1 MPNATLRKLGT
12 VGAQKLAHAP
22 QQDQL
27 KAAVIEQRLLICV
40 EGRGSFRTSST
51 LKQFVHQKL
60 RDPALNEIILDMAA
74 CTGMDSTF
82 MGVLAGLASHPTCQS
97 THRFHLIH
105 LSEKNEQLLK
115 TLGVSRVV
123 TYSREGEESP
133 TLDAHA
139 KMPLDA
145 DQRTQA
151 ETSLEAH
158 QKLVELSAENEAEF
172 RSVIELLQQD
182 LDQMDNRG

>member
-1 MPNATLRKLGT
+1 M
-12 VGAQKLAHAP
+12 AHAP

-51 LKQFVHQKL
+51 LKRFVHQKL
-60 RDPALNEIILDMAA
+60 HDPALNEIILDMTA

-133 TLDAHA
+133 TLDAA
-139 KMPLDA
+139 CTDA
-145 DQRTQA
+145 PRRR
-151 ETSLEAH
+151 SAH
-158 QKLVELSAENEAEF
+158 PSGNLA
-172 RSVIELLQQD
+172 RSSSKT
-182 LDQMDNRG
+182 RGALCRK

>member
-1 MPNATLRKLGT
+1 MPNATLRKIGT
-12 VGAQKLAHAP
+12 VGAYDLANAP

-27 KAAVIEQRLLICV
+27 KAAVLEQRLLICV

-51 LKQFVHQKL
+51 LKQFVHRKL
-60 RDPALNEIILDMAA
+60 RDSSLNEIILDMAA

-97 THRFHLIH
+97 SHRFHLTH

-115 TLGVSRVV
+115 TLGVNRVV

-133 TLDAHA
+133 TLDAQA
-139 KMPLDA
+139 QMTLEA

-151 ETSLEAH
+151 ETSIEAH
-158 QKLVELSAENEAEF
+158 QNLVELSVENEAEF

-182 LDQMDNRG
+182 LDQMDNLG